1 LKLVDTSRVSVALP
15 ISERLLVVARENS
28 NGLEYTSTHYYTIGY
43 LDITNQRF
51 IQLSRVKSYPP
62 VGIEWKPDG
71 TQFIYNTRGIGVGA
85 SSTWIF
91 QADGKELF
99 QEGMSASWIGD
110 GQYVS
115 VWTGRAPNLSGGG
128 TVSTVYDTESWEAV
142 CQLCYGQGVFMQC
155 YAPCAADE
163 ILPSEGTTEPES
175 YEQRTK
181 RYDVAIENKGLR
193 VVNTITGIEQTFV
206 LPNHHI
212 VMMAWSPIDYGVR

>member
-1 LKLVDTSRVSVALP
+1 
-15 ISERLLVVARENS
+15 
-28 NGLEYTSTHYYTIGY
+28 

-62 VGIEWKPDG
+62 DEIEWKPDG

-99 QEGMSASWIGD
+99 HEGMSASWIGD

-128 TVSTVYDTESWEAV
+128 TVSTVYDTDSWKAV

-155 YAPCAADE
+155 YAPCAADG
-163 ILPSEGTTEPES
+163 ILPSEGTTEPDS
-175 YEQRTK
+175 YDQRTK
-181 RYDVAIENKGLR
+181 RYDVAMENKGLR
-193 VVNTITGIEQTFV
+193 IIDTTTGVEQTFV
-206 LPNHHI
+206 LPNHHV
-212 VMMAWSPIDYGVR
+212 VMIAWSPN